1 MMQKTCKTYAIYM
14 CKLTCTLRQTS
25 WSIQHKFPTMLFN
38 MAWLTNSPVNEKT
51 IANAYAA
58 FRESQELPGDGFH
71 TNLFSEHPIWLAA
84 LWKCA
89 GVVVEKGSH

>member
-1 MMQKTCKTYAIYM
+1 
-14 CKLTCTLRQTS
+14 
-25 WSIQHKFPTMLFN
+25 MLLN

-58 FRESQELPGDGFH
+58 FRESQELLGDGFH